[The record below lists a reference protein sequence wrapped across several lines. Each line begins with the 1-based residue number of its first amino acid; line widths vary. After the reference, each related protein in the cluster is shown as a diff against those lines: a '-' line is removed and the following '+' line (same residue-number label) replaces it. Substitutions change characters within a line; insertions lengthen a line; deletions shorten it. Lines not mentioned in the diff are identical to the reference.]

1 MRRTLVA
8 LTTAALLSTVSACGG
23 GGSSSLDGVE
33 VTGDGTPKVDV
44 GTDFAV
50 DETESEVLKEGS
62 GDEVA
67 EGDTVKVNY
76 IAVNGR
82 TGKEFDNSYA
92 NDRPMVLTLNE
103 TALPGFSKGL
113 TEKKVGSRVLIAVT
127 GEDGAS
133 LLQGPSDLGLE
144 DTDTMVFLFDIV
156 SKIPQEASGA
166 EQEPAADS
174 PEVTYDDEGHP
185 TGVAKTDASPAA
197 LEGAAA
203 AQVLIKGEGDKVES
217 GQTLV
222 TQYVGSKYPSGEVF
236 DSSWERK
243 APATFAIGQGQV
255 IPCWDETLVGQ
266 TIGSRVLL
274 TCPVDTAYGETAAE
288 QGRPEGDLTFVVDV
302 LDAF

>member
-8 LTTAALLSTVSACGG
+8 LAAALLLPVSACGG
-23 GGSSSLDGVE
+23 GSSSSLNDVE
-33 VTGDGTPKVDV
+33 VSGDATPTVNV
-44 GTDFAV
+44 GSDFAV
-50 DETESEVLKEGS
+50 DETESEVLEEGS
-62 GDEVA
+62 GDEVV

-113 TEKKVGSRVLIAVT
+113 ADKKVGSRVLIAVT

-144 DTDTMVFLFDIV
+144 ETDTMVFLFDIV
-156 SKIPQEASGA
+156 EKIPPEASGA
-166 EQEPAADS
+166 EQELGPDS
-174 PEVTYDDEGHP
+174 PEVRYDDDGHP
-185 TGVAKTDASPAA
+185 TGVSKTDNSPATF
-197 LEGAAA
+197 EGRAA
-203 AQVLIKGEGDKVES
+203 AQVLIKGEGDVVES
-217 GQTLV
+217 GQTIV
-222 TQYVGSKYPSGEVF
+222 TQYVGSRYPDGEVF
-236 DSSWERK
+236 DSSWERQ

-255 IPCWDETLVGQ
+255 IPCWDQTLVGQ
-266 TIGSRVLL
+266 TVGSRVLL
-274 TCPVDTAYGETAAE
+274 TCPVDTAYGQNAAE
-288 QGRPEGDLTFVVDV
+288 QNRPEGDLAFVVDV